1 MPECGKLENFPREG
15 QGVTTS
21 HATDALRCVHIAILM
36 RELLSETGN
45 LGRASRS
52 TKVSAHMVLPKSRC
66 MGGSVGVS
74 MRNGPQLNPV
84 YTASLAS
91 AS

>member
-1 MPECGKLENFPREG
+1 MPEGGKPENLPHED
-15 QGVTTS
+15 QGVNDLPRDRRVTLCTYK
-21 HATDALRCVHIAILM
+21 TL
-36 RELLSETGN
+36 LLSEMGN
-45 LGRASRS
+45 LGRASWL

-66 MGGSVGVS
+66 VRGNVGVS

-84 YTASLAS
+84 YTAPLAS